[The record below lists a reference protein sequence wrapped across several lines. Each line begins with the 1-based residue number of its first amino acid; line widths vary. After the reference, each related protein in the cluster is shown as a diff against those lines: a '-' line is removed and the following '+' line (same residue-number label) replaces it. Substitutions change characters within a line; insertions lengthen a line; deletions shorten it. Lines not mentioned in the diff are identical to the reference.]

1 MLAQRWQWAWVCLS
15 ICLLS
20 ATDRSW
26 CVSARSWA
34 VAASL
39 SAPSALKPTHRG
51 HAQIQAKSPLRWDST
66 CRPIHAALCPPCPL
80 KVGFGQVPQPSKQS
94 NKSAKPRRAKAA
106 AILAKPNCRYP
117 WTPAIIGLALARPR
131 SISHISGSACAV
143 TMVPANSPTYRD
155 FLHPLVAPW
164 STQTERSR
172 KMCIG

>member
-15 ICLLS
+15 ICLPS

-117 WTPAIIGLALARPR
+117 LDSRNNWPGSRPASVDIPHLWVRLCC
-131 SISHISGSACAV
+131 HHGSRQF
-143 TMVPANSPTYRD
+143 ANLS
-155 FLHPLVAPW
+155 
-164 STQTERSR
+164 
-172 KMCIG
+172 